1 MDLLD
6 ATADLVKI
14 PSESHHEGEIVDHIE
29 AELAK
34 IGGLEVTRVGDNL
47 IARTDLGRDRRIAL
61 VGHTDTVPAQGNEQP
76 SRVGDELWGLG
87 TVDMKGALAVFLDLA
102 RAIREP
108 ALDVTYVFYAREEVA
123 GIHSGLE
130 ELLVAVPHLLNVD
143 AAIIGEPTS
152 AQVEAGCQGTL
163 RVVITMRGKRAHTA
177 RAWMGSNAVH
187 RLAPILGALSGYV
200 PRRPLVA
207 GLAFHEAL
215 QAVAVTGGVAGNVV
229 PDTASVT
236 INHRFAPD
244 RTSEDAISHVRAMLD
259 PFLEIDDEFVVQ
271 DVSAAAWPGI
281 EHPLLETLVT
291 DHGCGV
297 SAKLGWTDV
306 ARFAARGIPAVNF
319 GPGDAALAHTA
330 EEHVS
335 RADLNRVRTILEAM
349 LLQH

>member
-1 MDLLD
+1 M
-6 ATADLVKI
+6 
-14 PSESHHEGEIVDHIE
+14 P
-29 AELAK
+29 
-34 IGGLEVTRVGDNL
+34 GG
-47 IARTDLGRDRRIAL
+47 
-61 VGHTDTVPAQGNEQP
+61 
-76 SRVGDELWGLG
+76 
-87 TVDMKGALAVFLDLA
+87 
-102 RAIREP
+102 
-108 ALDVTYVFYAREEVA
+108 
-123 GIHSGLE
+123 
-130 ELLVAVPHLLNVD
+130 
-143 AAIIGEPTS
+143 
-152 AQVEAGCQGTL
+152 
-163 RVVITMRGKRAHTA
+163 
-177 RAWMGSNAVH
+177 

-297 SAKLGWTDV
+297 SAKL
-306 ARFAARGIPAVNF
+306 RRLP
-319 GPGDAALAHTA
+319 
-330 EEHVS
+330 
-335 RADLNRVRTILEAM
+335 
-349 LLQH
+349 